1 MENRMAK
8 TKKVYTYVGHVVKG
22 GRKIGVVFT
31 CEKELKGLDFETVYI
46 DGYGA
51 TKRVPIEENA

>member
-1 MENRMAK
+1 MAK